1 MRYSGASTPKSGS
14 SGISGGAIAGIVI
27 GALAGVAIVAALA
40 FFMMRRRR
48 RSGMA
53 TIPSKM
59 EAGSLGEDQDT
70 VGALPAKNGDLHS
83 SLAPLHSGYGLSWKE
98 GDEVRDGKQQDGIRS
113 SSQVLRSRRL
123 AVACPACCAA
133 HQQPWAQEAA

>member
-1 MRYSGASTPKSGS
+1 M
-14 SGISGGAIAGIVI
+14 I
-27 GALAGVAIVAALA
+27 GALAGVAILAALA

-48 RSGMA
+48 RNGMA

-70 VGALPAKNGDLHS
+70 VGALPPKNGDLHS

-98 GDEVRDGKQQDGIRS
+98 GDEVRDGKPQDGIRS
-113 SSQVLRSRRL
+113 SSQVFRSRRAQRL
-123 AVACPACCAA
+123 AVACPACGAV
-133 HQQPWAQEAA
+133 HQQP